1 MQWRRIE
8 TNYTVFMKILKQ
20 RTLMCTLGTGVIWEG
35 VILPKTLL
43 RSFFRQRTLDIL
55 EEKRC
60 KKAKNVN
67 SYC

>member
-1 MQWRRIE
+1 
-8 TNYTVFMKILKQ
+8 MKILNQ
-20 RTLMCTLGTGVIWEG
+20 RTLMCTLGTGVIWED

-55 EEKRC
+55 EEKRH
-60 KKAKNVN
+60 KKAKNGN